1 MPITNQPISTQR
13 TLGEGATMFGIF
25 TQTMLPGLTLGMM
38 AWAIGLGLFDGQHQK
53 AAPIGFAVVGGYWIY
68 VGNDREKAWRN
79 LSRHVPLPM
88 PYIGSSTN
96 VSILNRYETA
106 HQPLAVT
113 ATVQKGRIRPSES
126 PGTPAW
132 EAPSRMA

>member
-13 TLGEGATMFGIF
+13 TLGEGATMFGLF
-25 TQTMLPGLTLGMM
+25 TQTMVPGLALGMM
-38 AWAIGLGLFDGQHQK
+38 AWISGLAVFDGQHQK
-53 AAPIGFAVVGGYWIY
+53 AAPIGFAVVGGYWLY

-79 LSRHVPLPM
+79 LSRHVPAPV

-106 HQPLAVT
+106 RQSLA
-113 ATVQKGRIRPSES
+113 AAPTVQKGRIRPSES
-126 PGTPAW
+126 PHPSAW
-132 EAPSRMA
+132 EAPS

>member
-1 MPITNQPISTQR
+1 MPLTNQPISTQR
-13 TLGEGATMFGIF
+13 TLGEGATMFGLF
-25 TQTMLPGLTLGMM
+25 TQTMVPGLALGML
-38 AWAIGLGLFDGQHQK
+38 AWISGLAVFDGQHQK

-79 LSRHVPLPM
+79 LSRHVPAPV

-106 HQPLAVT
+106 HQPPAAAPV
-113 ATVQKGRIRPSES
+113 VQKRRI
-126 PGTPAW
+126 
-132 EAPSRMA
+132 